1 MMSAAE
7 ATAAGAIG
15 SDARPTMARL
25 FSDTVGPVTIVCL
38 AIVALWYVAVVW
50 MNAPWERDQAQR
62 ANTELTFSRLIANTM
77 AQERPVLPAPHQVI
91 AELWDT
97 TVAKPITSKRSLVY
111 HAWITLSAT
120 LLGFA
125 LGTTLGIGLAVLI
138 VHNVAADKSL
148 MPWIIATQ
156 TIPILAI
163 APMIIVV
170 LNAIGISGLLPK
182 ALISTYLSFFPVVV
196 GMVKGLRSP
205 EAHFLDLMRTY
216 NASGLQT
223 FWKLKWPSALPYLFT
238 SMKVAVAIS
247 LVGAIVG
254 ELPTGAV
261 AGLGARLLAGSYYGQ
276 TIQIWSA
283 LFMAAALAASL
294 VALIGLVHRIVLRRM
309 GVAG

>member
-1 MMSAAE
+1 M
-7 ATAAGAIG
+7 TFRDQLI
-15 SDARPTMARL
+15 
-25 FSDTVGPVTIVCL
+25 PVTVVL
-38 AIVALWYVAVVW
+38 SAFVVFWYAAVVW
-50 MNAPWERDQAQR
+50 MNAPWARDQAQR
-62 ANTELTFSRLIANTM
+62 ANTELTFLQLVANTM

-97 TVAKPITSKRSLVY
+97 TVNKPVTSKRSLIY

-125 LGTTLGIGLAVLI
+125 LGTTLGVLLAVLI
-138 VHNVAADKSL
+138 VHNTAADKSL
-148 MPWIIATQ
+148 MPWIVATQ

-216 NASGLQT
+216 NASASQT
-223 FWKLKWPSALPYLFT
+223 FRKLKWPSALPYLFT

-283 LFMAAALAASL
+283 LFMAAGVAAML
-294 VALIGLVHRIVLRRM
+294 VGLVGLAHRIVARHM
-309 GVAG
+309 GMAA

>member
-1 MMSAAE
+1 MTAGTITDALAAP
-7 ATAAGAIG
+7 TAQSWFAPRTLSGTTLPVLVVVAALILIWY
-15 SDARPTMARL
+15 AAALRL
-25 FSDTVGPVTIVCL
+25 
-38 AIVALWYVAVVW
+38 
-50 MNAPWERDQAQR
+50 NAPWAYDQARR
-62 ANTELTFSRLIANTM
+62 ANTELSFSQLVANTM

-91 AELWDT
+91 AELWST
-97 TVAKPITSKRSLVY
+97 TIDKPVTSKRSLVY

-125 LGTTLGIGLAVLI
+125 MGTTLGVVLAVLI
-138 VHNVAADKSL
+138 VHNVAADRSL

-205 EAHFLDLMRTY
+205 EPYMLDLMRTY
-216 NASGLQT
+216 NASGSQT

-276 TIQIWSA
+276 TIQIWAA
-283 LFMAAALAASL
+283 LFMAAALAACL
-294 VALIGLVHRIVLRRM
+294 VGLIGLIHRLVLGRM
-309 GVAG
+309 GMAA